1 MLSLSIY
8 CFLTEDFGL
17 YDDVVYLVL
26 AAYAEI
32 AEIEACDSKTIAHD
46 DPDTTSWIQC
56 VNHSVR
62 RKYGVP
68 SPEFS
73 TSLLNLQSSQI
84 AGDFRVACIALEK

>member
-1 MLSLSIY
+1 MM
-8 CFLTEDFGL
+8 F
-17 YDDVVYLVL
+17 VYLVL

-32 AEIEACDSKTIAHD
+32 AEIEACDSKTTAHD

-84 AGDFRVACIALEK
+84 SGDFRVACIALEK